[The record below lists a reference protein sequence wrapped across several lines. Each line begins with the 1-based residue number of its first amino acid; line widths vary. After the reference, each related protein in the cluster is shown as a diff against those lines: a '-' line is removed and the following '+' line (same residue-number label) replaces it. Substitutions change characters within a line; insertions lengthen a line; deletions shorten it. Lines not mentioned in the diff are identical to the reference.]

1 MGWSSDTTRQFTM
14 SHIIADEF
22 HSDGVEESDNN
33 NVDESINNNVNESI
47 DNIVNESINNNVD
60 EPINNI
66 EVRDEGDD
74 DVERNPMS
82 MNRKSK
88 AKRKEEKEQKK
99 EEKKDTFRKAL
110 KDLKDGKFTSINSCA
125 KAHGVPASTLGDL
138 HRHRSGQEYKG
149 PGRRVTVFT
158 EDE

>member
-47 DNIVNESINNNVD
+47 DNNVNKSIDNNVNESIDNIVNESINNNVD

-66 EVRDEGDD
+66 EVRAEGDD

-82 MNRKSK
+82 MNRKPSK
-88 AKRKEEKEQKK
+88 KCSAIESYSR
-99 EEKKDTFRKAL
+99 L
-110 KDLKDGKFTSINSCA
+110 ILGLL
-125 KAHGVPASTLGDL
+125 ASSPGTRRRFIG
-138 HRHRSGQEYKG
+138 RS
-149 PGRRVTVFT
+149 
-158 EDE
+158 